1 MVYEKFSVVLDP
13 HTAVGFFAPKDKID
27 NKVPMVNLG
36 TADPAK
42 FPDAVMDAIGKEPEI
57 PESLSNILKAEET
70 FFKLEKNENN
80 LIEFIEDKVSNR
92 ND

>member
-1 MVYEKFSVVLDP
+1 V
-13 HTAVGFFAPKDKID
+13 I
-27 NKVPMVNLG
+27 
-36 TADPAK
+36 
-42 FPDAVMDAIGKEPEI
+42 DAIGKEPEI

-70 FFKLEKNENN
+70 FFKLDKNENN